1 MTQGLIHPEFLRCGT
16 CTVGKAEMVPE
27 REIKMMEF
35 PKKQLESRCQRIER
49 RLSRK
54 AQPKD
59 KEAG

>member
-1 MTQGLIHPEFLRCGT
+1 
-16 CTVGKAEMVPE
+16 MVPE
-27 REIKMMEF
+27 SKMMEF

>member
-1 MTQGLIHPEFLRCGT
+1 
-16 CTVGKAEMVPE
+16 MVPE
-27 REIKMMEF
+27 REIKTMEF